1 MKRLVL
7 TILLVVGLAAASAHA
22 QRTIRVPGEYPTIQ
36 AGIDVAEN
44 GDTVLVANGVYK
56 GEGNKNLDFGGKLI
70 TVRSENGPDNC
81 VIDCE
86 DEGRGFFFHNAETEA
101 SVLQGFTVK
110 NGKVERGG
118 GILCDNSSP
127 TITNCTI
134 ADNCAW
140 SSRLAYGG
148 GIYCNNSNL
157 RITKCTIAGNTAE
170 GEEDPVQG
178 GSAWGGGVYC
188 SNSSPTITECT
199 ITGNGAYGG
208 DAMEELMDGG
218 YANGGGLFHTGSD
231 RPTITNTTIMEN
243 SAVGGKS
250 AGPPG
255 FPGEGHGGG
264 MYNATSSPTLT
275 NCTFSRNSVNDEGDE
290 GGGMYNFNSSS
301 LTLTDCAF
309 SENSA
314 GNRGGGMYNYG
325 GSPTLNNCTFTGNS
339 AGGGGGMFNAT
350 SSPTLTNCT
359 FSRNSAHNEG
369 GEGGGMYNFS
379 SSSPTLTNCTFSG
392 NSAVGNGGGM
402 HNRSYG
408 RPTLTNCTFS
418 GNSAHNEGG
427 GMYNKYRSNPTLT
440 NCTFSG
446 NSASLHGGGM
456 CNREDSRPTLANCTF
471 SGNSAVRDGGGM
483 YNVVGCSPTLSNCTF
498 SGNSADENGG
508 GMYNCSSTSNPT
520 LTNCVLWGDTPDE
533 IDGPGNP
540 VVTFS
545 DVQGG
550 WPGEGNIDEDPL
562 FVQGPLGEFYLSQ
575 IAAGQP
581 DDSPCVDAGS
591 DTAKNLGLDEYTT
604 RTDEVGDKG
613 IVDTG
618 YHHPISKCGKIKR
631 LKANCKGKPAK
642 FKIKA
647 TIKSDLPEG
656 TELTLLLDG
665 GDAKVVTIKSNGK
678 AKTKW
683 KKVAP
688 GEHEVCIEQCPDIC
702 DDATCSE

>member
-7 TILLVVGLAAASAHA
+7 TILLVVGLAAASADA
-22 QRTIRVPGEYPTIQ
+22 QRTIRVPGDQPTIQ

-44 GDTVLVANGVYK
+44 GDTVLVADGVYT
-56 GEGNKNLDFGGKLI
+56 GQGNKNLDFGGKLI

-127 TITNCTI
+127 TIIECAI

-140 SSRLAYGG
+140 SSQLAYGG

-157 RITKCTIAGNTAE
+157 RITECTIAGNTAE
-170 GEEDPVQG
+170 GGDGPEGFP
-178 GSAWGGGVYC
+178 ACGGGVYC

-369 GEGGGMYNFS
+369 G
-379 SSSPTLTNCTFSG
+379 
-392 NSAVGNGGGM
+392 
-402 HNRSYG
+402 
-408 RPTLTNCTFS
+408 
-418 GNSAHNEGG
+418 

-562 FVQGPLGEFYLSQ
+562 FVEGPLGEFYLSQ

>member
-7 TILLVVGLAAASAHA
+7 TILLVVGLAAASADA
-22 QRTIRVPGEYPTIQ
+22 QRTIRVPGDQPTIQ

-44 GDTVLVANGVYK
+44 GDTVLVADGVYT
-56 GEGNKNLDFGGKLI
+56 GQGNKNLDFGGKLI

-127 TITNCTI
+127 TIIECAI

-140 SSRLAYGG
+140 SSQLAYGG

-157 RITKCTIAGNTAE
+157 RITECTIAGNTAE
-170 GEEDPVQG
+170 GGDGPEGFP
-178 GSAWGGGVYC
+178 ACGGGVYC

-275 NCTFSRNSVNDEGDE
+275 NCTFSRNSVHTPP
-290 GGGMYNFNSSS
+290 GG
-301 LTLTDCAF
+301 
-309 SENSA
+309 
-314 GNRGGGMYNYG
+314 RGGGMY
-325 GSPTLNNCTFTGNS
+325 
-339 AGGGGGMFNAT
+339 NAT
-350 SSPTLTNCT
+350 SSPTLTNCAFSGNSAGEGAGMCNYNSSSPTLANCT
-359 FSRNSAHNEG
+359 FSGDSAFDGAGIYNCNSSSPTLANCTFSGNSALGN
-369 GEGGGMYNFS
+369 GGGMCNYN
-379 SSSPTLTNCTFSG
+379 SSSPTLTNCTFS
-392 NSAVGNGGGM
+392 N
-402 HNRSYG
+402 
-408 RPTLTNCTFS
+408 
-418 GNSAHNEGG
+418 NSAHNEGG
-427 GMYNKYRSNPTLT
+427 GMYNRDASNPTLT

-446 NSASLHGGGM
+446 NSAKW
-456 CNREDSRPTLANCTF
+456 
-471 SGNSAVRDGGGM
+471 GGGM

-498 SGNSADENGG
+498 SGNSAVRDGG
-508 GMYNCSSTSNPT
+508 GMYNYNSCNAT

-540 VVTFS
+540 VVTYS

-562 FVQGPLGEFYLSQ
+562 FVEGPLGEFYLSQ

-613 IVDTG
+613 IVDMG

-631 LKANCKGKPAK
+631 LKAKCKGKPGK

-647 TIKSDLPEG
+647 AVKSDLPEG

-665 GDAKVVTIKSNGK
+665 GDAKVVTIKGSGK

-683 KKVAP
+683 KKVDP
-688 GEHEVCIEQCPDIC
+688 GEHEVCVEQCPDIC
-702 DDATCSE
+702 DDANCSE